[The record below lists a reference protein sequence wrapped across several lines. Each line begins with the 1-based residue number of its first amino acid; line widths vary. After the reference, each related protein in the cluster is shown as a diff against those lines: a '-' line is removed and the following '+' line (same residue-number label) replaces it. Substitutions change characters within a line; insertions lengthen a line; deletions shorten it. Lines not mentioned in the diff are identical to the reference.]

1 VPLFATVL
9 TYRVEA
15 HPTFVAPPSPSSPKI
30 CFCERV
36 LWWGHR
42 RALFSTSHSHDVDK
56 SPSVPVGVQPSPR
69 AEHGRPSTTTTPSS
83 CCAAYGTIATRYPC
97 AYFPVRSTAISPS
110 KPTCSAAWQSTCQ
123 APPLAVRQRANSAT
137 QPKRYASRAIRSRKF
152 HIRTSTTQNK
162 SRL

>member
-56 SPSVPVGVQPSPR
+56 SPSVPVGVQPSSR
-69 AEHGRPSTTTTPSS
+69 AEHGRPSTTTSPS
-83 CCAAYGTIATRYPC
+83 CCTAYGTIATRYSG
-97 AYFPVRSTAISPS
+97 AYFAIRSATIPPS
-110 KPTCSAAWQSTCQ
+110 EPACFTAWQNTCQ
-123 APPLAVRQRANSAT
+123 APSLALRQRANSAT
-137 QPKRYASRAIRSRKF
+137 QPKRYASRTIRSRKCN
-152 HIRTSTTQNK
+152 IRTSTTQN
-162 SRL
+162 